1 MRDYE
6 LLCYK
11 LDDDVIKKADKV
23 KIDNEECTKYKFMK
37 QERAFNP
44 ENPNRNKPNPFPKMP
59 QSLEMVNETP
69 SMSNDPESFRYYQ
82 RDIVEFK

>member
-11 LDDDVIKKADKV
+11 LDEDCIKKEDHT
-23 KIDNEECTKYKFMK
+23 KIDNEDSIRYKFMK

-44 ENPNRNKPNPFPKMP
+44 SNPNRNKPDPFPKIP
-59 QSLEMVNETP
+59 NLL
-69 SMSNDPESFRYYQ
+69 RW
-82 RDIVEFK
+82 